1 MFGREP
7 YAREE
12 RCACGRAAAEATVT
26 TYRSIS
32 GTYMFHRCP
41 CGTAWTDHRADPEQ
55 PGPTTG
61 SHLREAHEHFQAFHG
76 AVRTRPTRARR

>member
-7 YAREE
+7 LARDE
-12 RCACGRAAAEATVT
+12 RCACGRDASEARVT

-55 PGPTTG
+55 PAPLAG
-61 SHLREAHEHFQAFHG
+61 SAVREAHEQFQAFHG
-76 AVRTRPTRARR
+76 AVSLRA